1 MKFPA
6 LGGHCYFD
14 RKNILRS
21 WPHNFV
27 KEQWF
32 AIEILLDSLRAFG
45 MLPQTRH
52 VENVVHRSG

>member
-1 MKFPA
+1 MKFAA

-14 RKNILRS
+14 RKNTLRPWS
-21 WPHNFV
+21 HNFV

-32 AIEILLDSLRAFG
+32 AIDILLDSLPAFG
-45 MLPQTRH
+45 MFPQTRH